1 VYRSG
6 AGHPRQA
13 ATSPDRDSEAL
24 QARGP
29 PKRGGAS
36 VGGRNRSAIHN
47 CGLPCGRIRVRR
59 ADIQVNDAID
69 LWQRCTETLREQVPE
84 AVWQT
89 SLVNVSPN
97 RVEDHDLVLNVPGSV
112 LRDRIEARYLD
123 LIAAAAS
130 EVAEHPVRV
139 ILEVGPVDN
148 PVDTL
153 FSQSPYSSSSYA
165 TEAPSRVTSRRATS
179 TSSDRE
185 PRRFVP
191 VGPEPRGEDP
201 SEGVLPGMSSTS
213 VASGAAAARSKS
225 VPGIDPH
232 DTFDAFVIGSSNRFA
247 HAAALSVA
255 EDPGHNY
262 NPLFIHGGAGLG
274 KTHLLHAIGNYVCS
288 NFSRHRVKYITTE
301 AFMNEFVYAIR
312 SNSTM
317 EFKRRYREEC
327 DVLLVDDVQFMAG
340 KEQLQEE
347 FFHTFN
353 QLFGAKKQIVIT
365 SDRPPKL
372 IATLEDRL
380 RSRFASGLTTDVQP
394 PELETRLAIL
404 LKRVEDESLYV
415 GHDVLELIA
424 THVKDN
430 IRELDGALT
439 RVAAYGALY
448 GHKVTREMAE
458 SVLSDIIGS
467 SKPRTI
473 TVKEIM
479 DVTAET
485 FGVTVEELIGPS
497 RRRPLVAAR
506 QICMYVVREMLPDT
520 SFPTIAREFG
530 DRDHTTVM
538 HAVKKIRG
546 LMDKRLP
553 VYEQTTELMRR
564 IRAGE

>member
-1 VYRSG
+1 M
-6 AGHPRQA
+6 
-13 ATSPDRDSEAL
+13 
-24 QARGP
+24 
-29 PKRGGAS
+29 
-36 VGGRNRSAIHN
+36 
-47 CGLPCGRIRVRR
+47 
-59 ADIQVNDAID
+59 NDAID
-69 LWQRCTETLREQVPE
+69 LWRRCSEILRGQIPSS
-84 AVWQT
+84 AWQT
-89 SLVNVSPN
+89 SLASLSPCETD
-97 RVEDHDLVLNVPGSV
+97 EDVLVLSVPGRL
-112 LRDRIEARYLD
+112 LRDRIDTRYLT
-123 LIAAAAS
+123 LISAAATEA
-130 EVAEHPVRV
+130 AGHPVEV
-139 ILEVGPVDN
+139 KLEVGPVSHDSGADGG
-148 PVDTL
+148 PDVHPLAGPGARGASGTAISG
-153 FSQSPYSSSSYA
+153 FPGASSSSTDDA
-165 TEAPSRVTSRRATS
+165 G
-179 TSSDRE
+179 
-185 PRRFVP
+185 PRRFAPAAP
-191 VGPEPRGEDP
+191 VSPEPHGSLSAHSR
-201 SEGVLPGMSSTS
+201 T
-213 VASGAAAARSKS
+213 KS
-225 VPGIDPH
+225 VPGIDPR

-262 NPLFIHGGAGLG
+262 NPLFIHGHAGLG

-288 NFSRHRVKYITTE
+288 NFARHRVKYITTE

-327 DVLLVDDVQFMAG
+327 DVLLIDDIQFMAG

-353 QLFGAKKQIVIT
+353 QLFSASKQIVIT
-365 SDRPPKL
+365 SDRPPKM

-404 LKRVEDESLYV
+404 LKRVEDESLFV
-415 GHDVLELIA
+415 EHDVLELIA
-424 THVKDN
+424 TNVKDN
-430 IRELDGALT
+430 IRELEGALT
-439 RVAAYGALY
+439 RVAAYGNLY
-448 GHKVTREMAE
+448 GEKVTREMAE
-458 SVLSDIIGS
+458 RVLSDIIGS

-473 TVKEIM
+473 TVREIM

-485 FGVTVEELIGPS
+485 FGITVEELVGPS

-520 SFPTIAREFG
+520 SFPAIAREFG

-538 HAVKKIRG
+538 HAVKKIKG

>member
-1 VYRSG
+1 M
-6 AGHPRQA
+6 
-13 ATSPDRDSEAL
+13 
-24 QARGP
+24 
-29 PKRGGAS
+29 
-36 VGGRNRSAIHN
+36 
-47 CGLPCGRIRVRR
+47 
-59 ADIQVNDAID
+59 NDAID
-69 LWQRCTETLREQVPE
+69 LWRRCSESLREQIPG
-84 AVWQT
+84 AAWHS
-89 SLVNVSPN
+89 SLASLSPCSS
-97 RVEDHDLVLNVPGSV
+97 DGDTLVLSVPGRL
-112 LRDRIEARYLD
+112 LRDRIEGRYLP
-123 LIAAAAS
+123 LISATAA
-130 EVAEHPVRV
+130 EVVGHPVEVR
-139 ILEVGPVDN
+139 LEVSTVDNRLSVDPVD
-148 PVDTL
+148 
-153 FSQSPYSSSSYA
+153 SP
-165 TEAPSRVTSRRATS
+165 T
-179 TSSDRE
+179 TSSVQGSTVDGSWDSARTRGASSAGGQEELAETSGTGRSRAQSAE

-191 VGPEPRGEDP
+191 VAPPGSESRSQLSGQGRG
-201 SEGVLPGMSSTS
+201 T
-213 VASGAAAARSKS
+213 S
-225 VPGIDPH
+225 VPGIDPR

-262 NPLFIHGGAGLG
+262 NPLFIHGHAGLG
-274 KTHLLHAIGNYVCS
+274 KTHLLHAIGNYVFS
-288 NFSRHRVKYITTE
+288 NFTRHRVKYITTE
-301 AFMNEFVYAIR
+301 SFMNEFVYAIR

-327 DVLLVDDVQFMAG
+327 DVLLIDDIQFMAG

-353 QLFGAKKQIVIT
+353 QLFSASKQIVIT
-365 SDRPPKL
+365 SDRPPKM

-404 LKRVEDESLYV
+404 LKRVEDESLFV
-415 GHDVLELIA
+415 EHDVLELIA

-430 IRELDGALT
+430 IRELEGALT
-439 RVAAYGALY
+439 RVAAYGNLY
-448 GHKVTREMAE
+448 GEKVTREMAE
-458 SVLSDIIGS
+458 RVLSDIIGS

-485 FGVTVEELIGPS
+485 FGITVEELIGPS

-506 QICMYVVREMLPDT
+506 QICMYVVREMIPDT
-520 SFPTIAREFG
+520 SFPAIAREFG

-538 HAVKKIRG
+538 HAVKKIKG

-553 VYEQTTELMRR
+553 VYEQTTELMMR

>member
-1 VYRSG
+1 V
-6 AGHPRQA
+6 
-13 ATSPDRDSEAL
+13 
-24 QARGP
+24 
-29 PKRGGAS
+29 
-36 VGGRNRSAIHN
+36 I
-47 CGLPCGRIRVRR
+47 
-59 ADIQVNDAID
+59 DAND
-69 LWQRCTETLREQVPE
+69 LWQRCTETLRDQVPD

-89 SLVNVSPN
+89 SLVNVSPS
-97 RVEDHDLVLNVPGSV
+97 RADDHSLVLNVPGSV
-112 LRDRIEARYLD
+112 LRDRIEARYLG
-123 LIAAAAS
+123 LISDAAS
-130 EVAEHPVRV
+130 KVAEHPVEV
-139 ILEVGPVDN
+139 ILQVVAVDN

-153 FSQSPYSSSSYA
+153 FTESPAYGSG
-165 TEAPSRVTSRRATS
+165 TGTTGRPTITSPDRRRGSA
-179 TSSDRE
+179 TSSDDE

-191 VGPEPRGEDP
+191 VGPQSQDETLSRGTNQDDA
-201 SEGVLPGMSSTS
+201 SSGGSSPGGQTQ
-213 VASGAAAARSKS
+213 SKS
-225 VPGIDPH
+225 VPGIDPR

-288 NFSRHRVKYITTE
+288 NFSRLRVKYITTE

-404 LKRVEDESLYV
+404 LKRVEDESLFV

-448 GHKVTREMAE
+448 GKKVTREMAE

-485 FGVTVEELIGPS
+485 FGVTVEELVGPS

-520 SFPTIAREFG
+520 SFPAIAREFG